1 MSLDQERAT
10 SFVDGYGRTW
20 ESWDIGG
27 FVELFSHE
35 VVYVAHPTEETV
47 LGREALRRYVRK
59 EEAEQGVVS
68 VHMGTP
74 IVEGHHVVA
83 EFWVTATN
91 RDEEGTIAGCF
102 IAQLD
107 QNDGLCTHFREYW
120 FEIEGHVGAYK
131 GWGE

>member
-1 MSLDQERAT
+1 MNLDQREAKA
-10 SFVDGYGRTW
+10 FVEGYGRTW
-20 ESWDIGG
+20 ESWDIEG
-27 FVELFSHE
+27 FVELFSDQ

-47 LGREALRRYVRK
+47 LGREALRRYVCN

-68 VHMGTP
+68 VRMGTP
-74 IVEGHHVVA
+74 IVEEDHVVA

-91 RDEEGTIAGCF
+91 RDEEGTITGCF

-107 QNDGLCTHFREYW
+107 PNDGLCTHFREYW
-120 FEIEGHVGAYK
+120 FEIEGHAGAYK